1 MELPKLTVAALAKMM
16 DVSAVQANS
25 TKMQVL
31 EYANL
36 AMEYGCEA
44 VFALSCFLPL
54 LRDYRHGQGGKFN
67 IGGTVGFPS
76 GQTTTQM
83 KAAEAKLVVDMGADE
98 IDMMLNVGYILS
110 GMYQEALD
118 DIRAVKDAVGGKPL
132 KVIIECHYLT
142 DDLMRRVAEMVVEG
156 GAQWVKTGTGWA
168 PTGATLE
175 NVTLLKQVV
184 GDRAKVKA
192 AGGVRDLETIRKMVA
207 VGVERFGV
215 GGTARKLLEEANEK

>member
-1 MELPKLTVAALAKMM
+1 MELPKLDAAALAKLM
-16 DVSAVQANS
+16 DVSAVQTNS
-25 TKMQVL
+25 TKAQVL
-31 EYANL
+31 EYADL
-36 AMEYGCEA
+36 AMEYDCVA
-44 VFALSCFLPL
+44 VFALSCFLPV
-54 LRDYRHGQGGKFN
+54 LRDYRAEKGGRFN

-76 GQTTTQM
+76 GQTTTAM
-83 KAAEAKLVVDMGADE
+83 KVAEAKSVVDLGADE

-118 DIRAVKDAVGGKPL
+118 DIRAVKEAVGEKSL
-132 KVIIECHYLT
+132 KVIIECHYLS

-175 NVTLLKQVV
+175 NVAILKQVV

-207 VGVERFGV
+207 AGVERFGV
-215 GGTARKLLEEANEK
+215 GGSARKLLEEAAK

>member
-1 MELPKLTVAALAKMM
+1 MELPKLSVATLAKLM

-25 TKMQVL
+25 TKTQVL
-31 EYANL
+31 EYADL
-36 AMEYGCEA
+36 AKQYDCTA
-44 VFALSCFLPL
+44 VFALSCFLPTL
-54 LRDYRHGQGGKFN
+54 LDYRAQIGGKFN

-76 GQTTTQM
+76 GGMTTAM
-83 KAAEAKLVVDMGADE
+83 KVAEAKSVVDLGADE

-110 GMYQEALD
+110 GMYREAQD
-118 DIRAVKDAVGGKPL
+118 DIRAVKEAVGDKSL
-132 KVIIECHYLT
+132 KVIIECHYLNE
-142 DDLMRRVAEMVVEG
+142 DLMRRVAEMVVEG

-175 NVTLLKQVV
+175 NVTFLKQVV

-215 GGTARKLLEEANEK
+215 GGTARKLLEEAAVQ